1 MTSTH
6 ALRDTLK
13 RHLAASPQ
21 ARGLDAA
28 VRDHVAKTSHDWQN
42 LAPIVEDLLRGVQDD
57 LEADD
62 RCKERKHAH
71 RAWIRGF
78 VTGCADGGLRG
89 ERALLP
95 LAHMTLL
102 TCYDEGIML
111 RVFASSLGYG
121 VGQAW
126 AEVSRD
132 EAERQAW
139 LAALQAGIREGLKA
153 LEEDVPDPDPEL
165 MASESRIL
173 GALERGYALG
183 GFLTAWT
190 PWRSLAR

>member
-1 MTSTH
+1 MPTSH
-6 ALRDTLK
+6 ALRETLK
-13 RHLAASPQ
+13 QSLAASSQ
-21 ARGLDAA
+21 ARSLDVS
-28 VRDHVAKTSHDWQN
+28 VRDHVAKTPLDWQD
-42 LAPIVEDLLRGVQDD
+42 LAPLVEDLLRGVQDE
-57 LEADD
+57 LEADE

-78 VTGCADGGLRG
+78 VTGCAHGGLRG
-89 ERALLP
+89 EGALLP
-95 LAHMTLL
+95 LAHLTLL

-126 AEVSRD
+126 AEISRD
-132 EAERQAW
+132 DAERQAW

-153 LEEDVPDPDPEL
+153 LEEDVPEPDPEL

-173 GALERGYALG
+173 GALERGYALR
-183 GFLTAWT
+183 GFLTAKSEAK
-190 PWRSLAR
+190 RS